1 MSLFGH
7 TIPRRSHVVPN
18 IYGILHD
25 AEVFPE
31 PDSFRP
37 ERFLETDAA
46 TGSLRVRK
54 VEEFVPF
61 GVGRRV
67 CLGRSLAEREVFYAF
82 SSLLHAFHLES
93 ADPSSGELPSLEPIA
108 GVTLTPRPFE
118 ISLRPRNGF
127 AAVAETQLNMAPNY
141 FSLNARTYG

>member
-1 MSLFGH
+1 M
-7 TIPRRSHVVPN
+7 
-18 IYGILHD
+18 
-25 AEVFPE
+25 
-31 PDSFRP
+31 
-37 ERFLETDAA
+37 LEGAVRGA
-46 TGSLRVRK
+46 VTGAVTGVRK

-93 ADPSSGELPSLEPIA
+93 ADPESGELPSLEPLA

-118 ISLRPRNGF
+118 ISLRPRNDF
-127 AAVAETQLNMAPNY
+127 AAVAETELNMAPNY

>member
-1 MSLFGH
+1 MDLFGH

-25 AEVFPE
+25 PEVFPD
-31 PDSFRP
+31 PDAFRP
-37 ERFLETDAA
+37 ERFLEADAA
-46 TGSLRVRK
+46 GGAPRVRK

-82 SSLLHAFHLES
+82 SSLLHAFHLDLPEN
-93 ADPSSGELPSLEPIA
+93 AALPSLEPLA

-118 ISLRPRNGF
+118 VTLRPRND
-127 AAVAETQLNMAPNY
+127 AAVAETSLNMAPNY